1 MSANLNIYTKQSH
14 LISDLNC
21 LTASL
26 GYFYVD
32 RITIDHASV
41 QNGSETGLLIVTNGV
56 DLVISNSSFAQN
68 GLDGNIAVVYTDPL
82 DIAFHSTSLNLKHL
96 TSLTQI
102 YHLQEVATQV
112 VIVQVF
118 LC

>member
-1 MSANLNIYTKQSH
+1 MSANLNIYTKQTR

-41 QNGSETGLLIVTNGV
+41 QNGSETGLLIVTNGGDV
-56 DLVISNSSFAQN
+56 GAINKSNTSTGITPVFSTLDDHCRLPDSLIKTLLHCPITFKHSIS
-68 GLDGNIAVVYTDPL
+68 
-82 DIAFHSTSLNLKHL
+82 
-96 TSLTQI
+96 
-102 YHLQEVATQV
+102 QV
-112 VIVQVF
+112 REHH
-118 LC
+118 